1 MAKQVAEQ
9 ILRKMQEYAIELQ
22 RDIVRS
28 LEAAMIDKGLMAEEI
43 LHYTENNEV
52 ALDLD

>member
-1 MAKQVAEQ
+1 M
-9 ILRKMQEYAIELQ
+9 REYAVELQ

-28 LEAAMIDKGLMAEEI
+28 LESALIDKGLIAEEI

-52 ALDLD
+52 ALELD